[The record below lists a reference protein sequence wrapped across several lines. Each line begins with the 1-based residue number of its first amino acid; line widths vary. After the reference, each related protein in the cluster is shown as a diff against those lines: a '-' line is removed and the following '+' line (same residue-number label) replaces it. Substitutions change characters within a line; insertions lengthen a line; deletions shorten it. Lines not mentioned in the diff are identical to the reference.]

1 MSGNRSARIIRARW
15 IIPVRPAGV
24 RLEHHAAVIQD
35 GAITRLMPAA
45 AATTEF
51 PDAPIVDLPEHALI
65 PGLINAHTH
74 AAMTLMRG
82 LADDLPLMRWLKEH
96 IWPAEGRVMSAEFV
110 GDGTLLACAEM
121 LRSGITCFNDMY
133 FFPEAAARAALRARM
148 RAALGMIAIDHPS
161 AYAASADEYLQKGL
175 ALRDAM
181 RGESLL
187 SFCLAP
193 HAPYS
198 VGNRTFERIATYANE
213 LDAPVHTHV
222 HETLDEISDSVKTH
236 GVRPLQRLKSLGL
249 LGPGFIAVHGVH
261 LEQDEIG
268 MLATHGCHVAHCP
281 ASNLK
286 LASGL
291 APLHDLAQAGINMGL
306 GSDGAASNNRLD
318 LLAEMRLAALLGKHA
333 AADAAA
339 FNAHQV
345 LEMATLGGAR
355 ALGLDAR
362 IGSIEEGKRADLTA
376 IRLDALELAP
386 CGDPVSHVVYAAGR
400 EHVSHVWVDGE
411 LRVKDG
417 VLLDM
422 DAAELKARATHWRAM
437 LKP

>member
-1 MSGNRSARIIRARW
+1 
-15 IIPVRPAGV
+15 
-24 RLEHHAAVIQD
+24 
-35 GAITRLMPAA
+35 
-45 AATTEF
+45 
-51 PDAPIVDLPEHALI
+51 
-65 PGLINAHTH
+65 
-74 AAMTLMRG
+74 
-82 LADDLPLMRWLKEH
+82 
-96 IWPAEGRVMSAEFV
+96 
-110 GDGTLLACAEM
+110 
-121 LRSGITCFNDMY
+121 
-133 FFPEAAARAALRARM
+133 
-148 RAALGMIAIDHPS
+148 
-161 AYAASADEYLQKGL
+161 
-175 ALRDAM
+175 
-181 RGESLL
+181 
-187 SFCLAP
+187 
-193 HAPYS
+193 
-198 VGNRTFERIATYANE
+198 
-213 LDAPVHTHV
+213 
-222 HETLDEISDSVKTH
+222 
-236 GVRPLQRLKSLGL
+236 
-249 LGPGFIAVHGVH
+249 
-261 LEQDEIG
+261 